1 MGIQINNE
9 VNFQNEI
16 LNNLYTKVQGYTS
29 QFLNTDTRE
38 FASYLKDNYD
48 SIDKDAN
55 NELTMEEV
63 SASVKQQT
71 KNQEL
76 QKLIENKSLEKM
88 FANID
93 TDENGSIS
101 YSEANPDGN
110 LKDIFQSAYNQ
121 YKTNPDNWGNAAL
134 SLTQNLCKNY
144 YASAAMTKLATN
156 AVSAL
161 V

>member
-1 MGIQINNE
+1 
-9 VNFQNEI
+9 
-16 LNNLYTKVQGYTS
+16 
-29 QFLNTDTRE
+29 
-38 FASYLKDNYD
+38 
-48 SIDKDAN
+48 
-55 NELTMEEV
+55 MEEV